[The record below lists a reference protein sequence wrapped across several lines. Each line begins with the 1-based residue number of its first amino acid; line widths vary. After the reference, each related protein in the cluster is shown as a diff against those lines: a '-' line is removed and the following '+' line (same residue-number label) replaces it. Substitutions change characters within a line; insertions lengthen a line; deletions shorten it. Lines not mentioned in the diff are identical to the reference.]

1 MKKYLL
7 IVKRNMIAS
16 DGIGRKSYFARKTVY
31 AKNKTEAAKEFSRM
45 LKQKVP
51 VKLVIDMSKLTEESQ
66 GEENGN
72 K

>member
-1 MKKYLL
+1 MKKYIL
-7 IVKRNMIAS
+7 IVKRNIK
-16 DGIGRKSYFARKTVY
+16 IGLSVKSHYAKKTVY

-45 LKQKVP
+45 LKQDVP
-51 VKLVIDMSKLTEESQ
+51 VKLVICADKLQS